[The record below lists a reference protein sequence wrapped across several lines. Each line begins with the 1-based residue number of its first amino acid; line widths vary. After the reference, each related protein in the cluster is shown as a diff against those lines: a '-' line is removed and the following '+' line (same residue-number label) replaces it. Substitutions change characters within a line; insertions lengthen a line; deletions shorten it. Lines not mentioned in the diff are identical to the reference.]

1 MSTAS
6 TPGRSCAACWMRR
19 ARPSWAGRKNASH
32 AARAIAANGD
42 RLRGQR
48 EQVRDGLVVLPQALM
63 DQLTDTYPFSGGI
76 PAIEAAPSRNAAVM
90 ELRHPAAQARPTAMI
105 PI

>member
-1 MSTAS
+1 M
-6 TPGRSCAACWMRR
+6 
-19 ARPSWAGRKNASH
+19 
-32 AARAIAANGD
+32 
-42 RLRGQR
+42 
-48 EQVRDGLVVLPQALM
+48 VLPQALM